1 MDEKEKLI
9 KEIGDKQK
17 EIERLN
23 LRIQIFTEVIAH
35 LRSRVSS
42 AETRKREIHHE
53 VVDIRARVQAWIK
66 ADEKLCD
73 EDKDK

>member
-23 LRIQIFTEVIAH
+23 LRIQIFTEIIAH

-66 ADEKLCD
+66 ADKKLCD
-73 EDKDK
+73 TDTDK

>member
-23 LRIQIFTEVIAH
+23 LRIQIFTEIIAH

-53 VVDIRARVQAWIK
+53 VVDIRARVQAWTK
-66 ADEKLCD
+66 ADKKLCD
-73 EDKDK
+73 TDTDK